1 MRSHGLV
8 HPRFLERL
16 TPQFYPSVG
25 ETRQAVVTRNEY
37 GEEVHEW
44 VALSG
49 CDAKPCRVSPR
60 NSREART
67 AEQVYATATH
77 HIALAGYYPSIGPEM
92 REIVDD
98 IVYDIEGVEFDGQG
112 KTTRLY
118 VRRIVPEKPEPITG
132 S

>member
-8 HPRFLERL
+8 HPRLLERL
-16 TPQFYPSVG
+16 QSQFYPSVG

-37 GEEVHEW
+37 GEETREW
-44 VALSG
+44 IVLPG
-49 CDAKPCRVSPR
+49 HDAKPCRVSPR
-60 NSREART
+60 HSREART

-77 HIALAGYYPSIGPEM
+77 HIALAGYYPGIGPEM
-92 REIVDD
+92 QEIVDGA
-98 IVYDIEGVEFDGQG
+98 VYDIEGVEFDGQS

-118 VRRIVPEKPEPITG
+118 VRQIVPPKPEPITG